1 MIHTICINLIQR
13 WHHNEYWH
21 MNFDGLESYLLTNR
35 GARIL
40 VNTTHNREHF
50 NGKVI
55 SGHSGNIKNLHL
67 KSVGYLVRM
76 KLKIGQNKISFRGKV
91 DKFVGFCANPFIH
104 ESKRLNVNFIPR
116 VNIFEQN

>member
-1 MIHTICINLIQR
+1 MQKLLNENKDYDDTYDLHQLNTR

-40 VNTTHNREHF
+40 LNTTHNREHF

-55 SGHSGNIKNLHL
+55 SVHLGNIKNLHL

-76 KLKIGQNKISFRGKV
+76 KLKIGQNKISFRV
-91 DKFVGFCANPFIH
+91 RLINLLDFVQI
-104 ESKRLNVNFIPR
+104 RLFMKAKD
-116 VNIFEQN
+116 